1 MATIAS
7 ALNTPFTP
15 AIGDFL
21 VQVTGG
27 SVQLLRAN
35 VSGAAPVLAGIV
47 QQGEAVIVS
56 NPVSGAVYT
65 AVRNGGTP
73 TFQADQ

>member
-7 ALNTPFTP
+7 ALATPFTP

-27 SVQLLRAN
+27 SVQLMRAN
-35 VSGAAPVLAGIV
+35 ASGATPVLAGIV
-47 QQGEAVIVS
+47 YPGQAVIVS
-56 NPVSGAVYT
+56 NPVAGAIYT
-65 AVRNGGTP
+65 AVRNNGNP